1 MKLISVNVGLPR
13 EIIWEGRRVATG
25 IFKRPVPGPV
35 PLHGFNLTGDR
46 QADLSAHGGRYKAVY
61 GYPSEHYDYW
71 RAELAQDGLDRGMF
85 GENLTTQGL
94 HESAVHIGDRYRIG
108 TAELV
113 VTQPRKPCF
122 KLGIRFANMEMV
134 QRFLNSRRTGFYFSV
149 GEEGE
154 LEAGDSIELVA
165 REPNSITVADAN
177 RLYNFDGQDR
187 AMLERAIQIKG
198 LSENWR
204 RHFLEQLRRISS

>member
-1 MKLISVNVGLPR
+1 MKLISVNVGLPS
-13 EIIWEGRRVATG
+13 EITWEGRRIATG

-35 PLHGFNLTGDR
+35 SLHGFNLIGDR

-71 RAELAQDGLDRGMF
+71 RTELAQDGLDWGTF
-85 GENLTTQGL
+85 GENLTTEGL

-122 KLGIRFANMEMV
+122 KLGIRLANMEIV
-134 QRFLNSRRTGFYFSV
+134 ERFLDSRRTGFYFSV

-165 REPNSITVADAN
+165 REPNSITIADAN
-177 RLYNFDGQDR
+177 RLYNFEGQDR
-187 AMLERAIQIKG
+187 EMLERAIQIKG

-204 RHFLEQLRRISS
+204 RHFQEQLRRISS